1 MYNLITDGSN
11 HYEMLYPADI
21 YVGRNV
27 FDGCHPDFRIVVA
40 PQLYNM
46 YTTDANW
53 SRYADRIVASDY
65 MPTKY
70 DPITVDGVTYDYAA
84 NSLNTLP
91 TSELT
96 RLQSSWWNAAIIG
109 VEVALA
115 IATYGTTTAAQS
127 AISPAQTALT
137 TAQKSLSNWAYQ
149 MTSEAKMWYSMWKPT
164 EFFAQ
169 EVATSALPLL
179 ISKVSAA
186 SAAVTAKEVAL
197 AAAVSHYTNCLMAS
211 GIAAASIPGVNGLSY
226 VANTLANKARRA
238 PSWILKGQ
246 WLITECKHTIY
257 HMYVKDVENKETVT
271 LYNDI
276 GSAYNYKTVSIGNT
290 AFRNKDKIKTIKFQ
304 DLYADASEMY
314 ATMAVT
320 IPDSAFLGC
329 TSLETLD
336 LIMRSIDTKP
346 DRDVALGP
354 ENFILC
360 GEDIFAG
367 CDTTKLKIRIG
378 AEKYEEFAE
387 NPVWGKYKNCFEV
400 VDLSK
405 VVDYTEF
412 GAQYSYSFDNNAL
425 KKQSYIGEHTIEHL
439 DIIGQD
445 ADELADQEGEV
456 GLFNDIGV
464 NYNYK
469 LDQVKEKAFYGS
481 QELKGISMFDLVG
494 AGGFGDAYTDLE
506 VVLQDSA
513 FANCP
518 NLEHI
523 NMLYFRTDGTNSVE
537 PMSPSRVMLGD
548 GVFADSPK
556 FKVKMVSTAVDEFK
570 ADTAWAKYED
580 RFLPCY
586 ILTEDPIL
594 MGILEDCGLKY
605 ESPVIGGSFDIY
617 DVMLAT
623 NDANLVDKFEGKPLT
638 AFNEFK
644 AFECCG
650 LSAVGKNEV
659 SFKDCSELQSIE
671 LPSTLRH
678 IYEQAFM
685 NCQMLDDVVI
695 PAEVVF
701 IRDEAF
707 AGCSQLRSLTFLST
721 TPAELG
727 ENVFVGLPSDY
738 LFYVPEEA
746 VEVYKSKWPQY
757 ADHIQ
762 SLSNRHTGIYEVTL
776 TESGTLAE
784 ALGITI
790 TGTDPITVKGS
801 YSKYDSL
808 KIVGP
813 INGTDIG
820 VIRIIAGRDVDNC
833 EEIYPRN
840 LKYLDLYD
848 AHIKAGG
855 EDYNQDGDNDRITED
870 NSIDTY
876 MFWELDALE
885 TLILP
890 KSVTKIKGYA
900 FNNCDKLKRLVIGDN
915 TKSIGEE
922 VTHDSPML
930 MEVIMLCNEVPTTDG
945 DAWADEKTIKVFYVP
960 NAIREHLSGS
970 RVYYTRG
977 DSIASPFADDAVLHA
992 LAEKR
997 IYTLKDVSRMKEFEN
1012 IVNGNTGITLFN
1024 ELLLAVEVTVLGD
1037 NSLSGCSSLKEV
1049 ALPYRV
1055 DTITA
1060 GAFRGCTSLTRINAT
1075 CDTIPVLAPDAFE
1088 DLPQEF
1094 IIMVETGKEE
1104 AYRKAWPQYADHIQ
1118 GFKKQTDEIKVVTV
1132 TEPGMLG
1139 EALGFTV
1146 NMDSPSDVGR
1156 IGGDFTGIKA
1166 LKVIGPINGK
1176 DIAVL
1181 RMLGGRDEEDG
1192 DEVALARMTYL
1203 DLYEATICTDPND
1216 ICFNRDGTND
1226 YVENDNEIP
1235 EHMFWRLD
1243 DLQTVIL
1250 PKNVTKIDDNAF
1262 YDNIGIETIVVGDA
1276 TVEIG
1281 DDVFGKCKNLKNV
1294 VLLCNE
1300 KAELDGDAF
1309 TDPITDMP
1317 YQVEKMYIPLS
1328 LYNVYV
1334 GDAEYTTH
1342 TKEFCT
1348 NYMDDALF
1356 RAYGSHAVLD
1366 DDQLKNVTDV
1376 DGWFDYHNGIKD
1388 LTSLELTTVD
1398 TLKSTTLA
1406 PLTELQKISLP
1417 ATLAVVE
1424 NNAFAANTKLQ
1435 WADFAQCT
1443 NEGMLTQDNIGNL
1456 GFNEHALIYAPDSLT
1471 LSGLTNVVY
1480 GSEGNL
1486 RCDMFVISD
1495 KAAYEVPREFTA
1507 SGISYDRVFRKGET
1521 STLYLPFDMEM
1532 PEGAKVYLLTDN
1544 VIDTMLVSQVL
1555 GMEANTPYVIMA
1567 EEDVTFSTAEENVVH
1582 VTPARLKEPV
1592 ETSGFAMQG
1601 TLAPISAKD
1610 AKAQRI
1616 YVMNDDTSWSLVE
1629 EAADGEQVLSPYS
1642 VYMQAV
1648 KPNTPSTVMM
1658 RESFYNIVDG
1668 TCNEFNNPETRIG
1681 RLIYTRTLNNAWN
1694 ALYVPFQIELTEEF
1708 LANYDVA
1715 YINDVRS
1722 YDQDDDGDID
1732 DWSIEIVKIKKLT
1745 KLKSNHPYVIRPKND
1760 EAMNLSISRIYETLY
1775 SSNAD
1780 KQMTVTCSSAYKQYE
1795 VKGLYSKTESA
1806 YLDNGNYVY
1815 AINKKGE
1822 WQKMDLSTS
1831 LVPFRIYLTMANKDG
1846 SPVAIDEMPAQT
1858 MRMHVVGEEDEN
1870 GTTFIYEVESDEE
1883 LQGEVVFDLQGRRV
1897 LEPKKGGI
1905 YIVNNK
1911 KVIF

>member
-1 MYNLITDGSN
+1 MELRDLCYEPHLFAISALFQLIALHLRTCRLCRERFLCFGKTHSQGSIPQRKWFQN
-11 HYEMLYPADI
+11 RILLKSEALPIYAVQRVQYKYLRELCKIEKLHWIRVHYLYPD
-21 YVGRNV
+21 
-27 FDGCHPDFRIVVA
+27 
-40 PQLYNM
+40 
-46 YTTDANW
+46 
-53 SRYADRIVASDY
+53 
-65 MPTKY
+65 
-70 DPITVDGVTYDYAA
+70 
-84 NSLNTLP
+84 
-91 TSELT
+91 E
-96 RLQSSWWNAAIIG
+96 
-109 VEVALA
+109 
-115 IATYGTTTAAQS
+115 
-127 AISPAQTALT
+127 
-137 TAQKSLSNWAYQ
+137 
-149 MTSEAKMWYSMWKPT
+149 
-164 EFFAQ
+164 
-169 EVATSALPLL
+169 
-179 ISKVSAA
+179 
-186 SAAVTAKEVAL
+186 
-197 AAAVSHYTNCLMAS
+197 
-211 GIAAASIPGVNGLSY
+211 
-226 VANTLANKARRA
+226 
-238 PSWILKGQ
+238 
-246 WLITECKHTIY
+246 
-257 HMYVKDVENKETVT
+257 
-271 LYNDI
+271 
-276 GSAYNYKTVSIGNT
+276 
-290 AFRNKDKIKTIKFQ
+290 
-304 DLYADASEMY
+304 
-314 ATMAVT
+314 
-320 IPDSAFLGC
+320 
-329 TSLETLD
+329 
-336 LIMRSIDTKP
+336 ID
-346 DRDVALGP
+346 
-354 ENFILC
+354 
-360 GEDIFAG
+360 
-367 CDTTKLKIRIG
+367 
-378 AEKYEEFAE
+378 
-387 NPVWGKYKNCFEV
+387 
-400 VDLSK
+400 
-405 VVDYTEF
+405 
-412 GAQYSYSFDNNAL
+412 
-425 KKQSYIGEHTIEHL
+425 
-439 DIIGQD
+439 
-445 ADELADQEGEV
+445 DELIKDCS
-456 GLFNDIGV
+456 D
-464 NYNYK
+464 
-469 LDQVKEKAFYGS
+469 
-481 QELKGISMFDLVG
+481 FD
-494 AGGFGDAYTDLE
+494 T
-506 VVLQDSA
+506 
-513 FANCP
+513 
-518 NLEHI
+518 
-523 NMLYFRTDGTNSVE
+523 
-537 PMSPSRVMLGD
+537 
-548 GVFADSPK
+548 
-556 FKVKMVSTAVDEFK
+556 VDEFK

-580 RFLPCY
+580 RFLPSF
-586 ILTEDPIL
+586 IQTQDPIL
-594 MGILEDCGLKY
+594 ADILEDCGLKY
-605 ESPVIGGSFDIY
+605 ESPVTGGDFDIY

-623 NDANLVDKFEGKPLT
+623 NDANLIGKFEDKPLT
-638 AFNEFK
+638 AFDEFK
-644 AFECCG
+644 AFECAG
-650 LSAVGKNEV
+650 LSAVGEGEV
-659 SFKDCSELQSIE
+659 SFKGCTELQSIG

-678 IYEQAFM
+678 IYGQAFM

-695 PAEVVF
+695 PAEVVL
-701 IRDEAF
+701 ISDEAF
-707 AGCSQLRSLTFLST
+707 AGCSRLKSLTFLST

-727 ENVFVGLPSDY
+727 NNVFDGLPIDY
-738 LFYVPEEA
+738 VFYVPEEA
-746 VEVYKSKWPQY
+746 VEVYKDKWPGH

-762 SLSNRHTGIYEVTL
+762 SVSNKPTGIYEVTL
-776 TESGTLAE
+776 TEPGTLAE

-813 INGTDIG
+813 INGTDMG
-820 VIRIIAGRDVDNC
+820 VIRIMCGRDVDNC
-833 EEIYPRN
+833 KEIYPRN

-870 NSIDTY
+870 DCIDTY
-876 MFWELDALE
+876 MFWELDVLE

-890 KSVTKIKGYA
+890 KSVTKIKDNA
-900 FNNCDKLKRLVIGDN
+900 FEGCDRLRRLVIGDN
-915 TKSIGEE
+915 TVSIGEE
-922 VTHDSPML
+922 VTYDTPML
-930 MEVIMLCNEVPTTDG
+930 MEVVMLCNEVPATDA
-945 DAWADEKTIKVFYVP
+945 DAWDEETTIAVFHAP
-960 NAIREHLSGS
+960 NAIRKHLAGS

-977 DSIASPFADDAVLHA
+977 DSIASSFAEDAVLRA

-997 IYTLKDVSRMKEFEN
+997 VYTLKDVSLMKEFEN
-1012 IVNGNTGITLFN
+1012 IVNGNTRITLFN
-1024 ELLLAVEVTVLGD
+1024 ELLLALEVTVLGD

-1049 ALPYRV
+1049 ALPYNL
-1055 DTITA
+1055 DTISS

-1118 GFKKQTDEIKVVTV
+1118 GFKKPTDEIKVVTV
-1132 TEPGMLG
+1132 TEPGTLG

-1166 LKVIGPINGK
+1166 LKVVGPINGK

-1181 RMLGGRDEEDG
+1181 RMLGGRDEEDCN
-1192 DEVALARMTYL
+1192 EVALARMSYL
-1203 DLYEATICTDPND
+1203 DLYEATICTDTNN
-1216 ICFNRDGTND
+1216 ICFNRDGKND
-1226 YVENDNEIP
+1226 YVKNDNEIP

-1276 TVEIG
+1276 TAYIG
-1281 DDVFGKCKNLKNV
+1281 NDVFGKCKNLKNV

-1334 GDAEYTTH
+1334 GDTEYTTH

-1348 NYMDDALF
+1348 NYLDDALF

-1376 DGWFDYHNGIKD
+1376 DGWFDYHNGVKD
-1388 LTSLELTTVD
+1388 LTSLGLTTVD
-1398 TLKSTTLA
+1398 SLKSTTLA
-1406 PLTELQKISLP
+1406 PLTELEKITLP
-1417 ATLAVVE
+1417 ATLAVVGE
-1424 NNAFAANTKLQ
+1424 NAFAANTKLQ
-1435 WADFAQCT
+1435 WADFTQCE
-1443 NEGMLTQDNIGNL
+1443 NEGVLTESNIDQL
-1456 GFNEHALIYAPDSLT
+1456 GINEHALIYTPENFTAT
-1471 LSGLTNVVY
+1471 GLTNVVY
-1480 GSEGNL
+1480 GSEGDL
-1486 RCDMFVISD
+1486 KCDLFVISD
-1495 KAAYEVPREFTA
+1495 KAAYAVPREFTA
-1507 SGISYDRVFRKGET
+1507 SGVSYDRVFKKGET
-1521 STLYLPFDMEM
+1521 STLYLPFDMDM
-1532 PEGAKVYLLTDN
+1532 PQGAKVYLLTDN

-1592 ETSGFAMQG
+1592 EISGFAMQG

-1668 TCNEFNNPETRIG
+1668 TCNEFNNPQTRIG

-1732 DWSIEIVKIKKLT
+1732 DWSVEIVKIKKLT
-1745 KLKSNHPYVIRPKND
+1745 KLKANHPYVIRPKND

-1806 YLDNGNYVY
+1806 YLDNRNYVY

-1831 LVPFRIYLTMANKDG
+1831 LLPFRIYLTMANKDG
-1846 SPVAIDEMPAQT
+1846 SPVAVDEMPAHSIR
-1858 MRMHVVGEEDEN
+1858 MRVVGEEDED
-1870 GTTFIYEVESDEE
+1870 GTTVIYDVETTEGEQEE
-1883 LQGEVVFDLQGRRV
+1883 NVIYDLQGRRV
-1897 LEPKKGGI
+1897 FEPKAGSF
-1905 YIVNNK
+1905 YIINNK
-1911 KVIF
+1911 KVVF